1 MVTSDQDGFVFV
13 ALPGQSDYVVAG
25 RYRVTVEPGGAPLGE
40 FVYGRSYLSRPDA
53 VALDPV
59 ELRLTERVRT
69 TRKFNGLFG
78 AIRDALPA
86 TWGSVTSDPLGAL
99 GFSQGLEPPRARNHY
114 SAMDDVVRLQA
125 SAETLL
131 ASQDERWG
139 TENSR
144 ARRVRVQHRPK
155 ATVQEDHTL
164 WVAKFIQEHSV
175 WNQARVRHATLQLA
189 RDCGLDA
196 VPSRIE
202 RVHGRDLLMLRRYDR
217 EWVGERYVCSRFI
230 SGLTLLRTD
239 GSPAEKER
247 RSYLALADEVRFA
260 SSHPRE
266 DLRELF
272 GRMCFNA
279 AISNL
284 KDDLA
289 HPTMV
294 ARGHGWRLGP
304 VIRLAPTPLLDGTRG
319 DSTMIYGPLGRSPT
333 RENILAGSGRFLL
346 DRAAGEAIFD
356 RICAKVRSSWRAVM
370 RRCGVSARDRELVA
384 RSIMSRDAHD

>member
-99 GFSQGLEPPRARNHY
+99 GFSRGLEPPRTRNHY
-114 SAMDDVVRLQA
+114 SAMDDLVRLQA
-125 SAETLL
+125 SADTLL

-239 GSPAEKER
+239 GSPAENER

-284 KDDLA
+284 KDVPGPSHDGRPGTRMA
-289 HPTMV
+289 SGSRHQTGTNAS
-294 ARGHGWRLGP
+294 ARWHSWRLHHDLRP
-304 VIRLAPTPLLDGTRG
+304 ARALADP
-319 DSTMIYGPLGRSPT
+319 
-333 RENILAGSGRFLL
+333 
-346 DRAAGEAIFD
+346 
-356 RICAKVRSSWRAVM
+356 
-370 RRCGVSARDRELVA
+370 
-384 RSIMSRDAHD
+384 